1 MADLAL
7 LAQLPQGAELV
18 GERDRGVDAVQLQE
32 ADVVAAQPPQRLL
45 DLVAQGL
52 GAGVVV
58 PLPAADRAMPT
69 LVAISRSSG

>member
-18 GERDRGVDAVQLQE
+18 GERHGGVDAVQLQE
-32 ADVVAAQPPQRLL
+32 ADVVAAQPPERLL
-45 DLVAQGL
+45 DLVAQVL
-52 GAGVVV
+52 GPGVVAHS
-58 PLPAADRAMPT
+58 PAADRAKPT